1 MIPRHCQRSGRFSWS
16 RAANKDGRIV
26 YCLFWRDASRKLYM
40 VSGTYSPHDR
50 RQSIADDLRRLRN
63 NAREMR
69 KALRIAA

>member
-1 MIPRHCQRSGRFSWS
+1 MTPRHCQRSGLFSWS
-16 RAANKDGRIV
+16 RALNRSGRIV
-26 YCLFWRDASRKLYM
+26 YCLFWRDETGKLYF

-50 RQSIADDLRRLRN
+50 RAFIAADLRRLRQ

>member
-1 MIPRHCQRSGRFSWS
+1 MTSRHCQRSGLFSWS
-16 RAANKDGRIV
+16 RSERSGRVV

-40 VSGTYSPHDR
+40 VSGTYSPSDSR
-50 RQSIADDLRRLRN
+50 AFIARDLRRLRN